1 MSVLFTD
8 EQLSKATASRQDGI
22 SQEDEE
28 AYRAK
33 TNEFVT
39 ALTRKL
45 DMCVFACVRVC
56 VRACVRVCVRACAQH
71 KRAKGHTS
79 HHTHVTACLLTS
91 YTLRVCVLH
100 PAGSPRV
107 CGAPAR

>member
-56 VRACVRVCVRACAQH
+56 VWRAHNRHH
-71 KRAKGHTS
+71 KGKRPYITS
-79 HHTHVTACLLTS
+79 HTRRRLLA
-91 YTLRVCVLH
+91 YVVHAICV
-100 PAGSPRV
+100 
-107 CGAPAR
+107 